1 MKKNILTLF
10 IAGTSLLFTGCMSSS
25 SALSSWGGQQQT
37 VPSTPTGAS
46 QNYGG
51 LGSGLEKLLGSLLG
65 NTTLSQKDIIG
76 TWHYSSADCVFESEN
91 FLMKAGG
98 EVAAAKV
105 EEKINATLTKLGL
118 TGEQITFT
126 FNTDNT
132 YTASIKGRVIQGTY
146 ALDVANKKLTLT
158 YLNGLGTITPQI
170 AKTGNKMS
178 LLYDADKLLKFLT
191 TISAVSNNSTLKSLS
206 TLLESYDGMLIG
218 WELQK

>member
-1 MKKNILTLF
+1 
-10 IAGTSLLFTGCMSSS
+10 
-25 SALSSWGGQQQT
+25 
-37 VPSTPTGAS
+37 
-46 QNYGG
+46 
-51 LGSGLEKLLGSLLG
+51 
-65 NTTLSQKDIIG
+65 
-76 TWHYSSADCVFESEN
+76 
-91 FLMKAGG
+91 
-98 EVAAAKV
+98 
-105 EEKINATLTKLGL
+105 LGL

-126 FNTDNT
+126 FNADNT

>member
-10 IAGTSLLFTGCMSSS
+10 ITGTSLLFTGCMSSS

-37 VPSTPTGAS
+37 VSTTPTGAS

-76 TWHYSSADCVFESEN
+76 TWRYSSADCVFESEN

-126 FNTDNT
+126 FNADNT

>member
-1 MKKNILTLF
+1 
-10 IAGTSLLFTGCMSSS
+10 
-25 SALSSWGGQQQT
+25 
-37 VPSTPTGAS
+37 
-46 QNYGG
+46 
-51 LGSGLEKLLGSLLG
+51 
-65 NTTLSQKDIIG
+65 
-76 TWHYSSADCVFESEN
+76 
-91 FLMKAGG
+91 MKAGG

-126 FNTDNT
+126 FNADNT

-191 TISAVSNNSTLKSLS
+191 TISAVSNNSTLKSLN

>member
-1 MKKNILTLF
+1 
-10 IAGTSLLFTGCMSSS
+10 MSSS
-25 SALSSWGGQQQT
+25 SALSSWSGQQQT
-37 VPSTPTGAS
+37 VPTTPTGAS

-126 FNTDNT
+126 FNADNT

-178 LLYDADKLLKFLT
+178 LLYDADKLFKFLT

>member
-1 MKKNILTLF
+1 
-10 IAGTSLLFTGCMSSS
+10 MSSS
-25 SALSSWGGQQQT
+25 SALSSWSGQQQT
-37 VPSTPTGAS
+37 VPTTPTGAS

-126 FNTDNT
+126 FNADNT
-132 YTASIKGRVIQGTY
+132 YTASIKGRVIQGNY
-146 ALDVANKKLTLT
+146 SLDVENKKLTLT

>member
-1 MKKNILTLF
+1 
-10 IAGTSLLFTGCMSSS
+10 MSSS

-37 VPSTPTGAS
+37 VPSTSTSGS

-51 LGSGLEKLLGSLLG
+51 IGSGLEKLLGSLLG

-76 TWHYSSADCVFESEN
+76 TWRYSSADCVFESEN

-126 FNTDNT
+126 FNADNT
-132 YTASIKGRVIQGTY
+132 YTATIKGRVIQGTY

>member
-1 MKKNILTLF
+1 
-10 IAGTSLLFTGCMSSS
+10 MSSS
-25 SALSSWGGQQQT
+25 SALSSWSGQQQT
-37 VPSTPTGAS
+37 VPTTPTGAS

-51 LGSGLEKLLGSLLG
+51 LGSGLVKQLGSILG

-126 FNTDNT
+126 FNADNT

-178 LLYDADKLLKFLT
+178 LLYDADKLFKFLT

>member
-10 IAGTSLLFTGCMSSS
+10 IAGTFLLFTGCMSSS

-37 VPSTPTGAS
+37 VPSTSTGGS

-51 LGSGLEKLLGSLLG
+51 LGSGLEKLLGSILG

-126 FNTDNT
+126 FNADNT